1 MKGISVTALR
11 VGDASSFENGTFAE
25 IICVKAD
32 LQMRVPEYISFEHA
46 SALGVGVLTVGRA
59 FDDRFGLPYFFNFRR
74 WGRRHRLAA
83 QTPNSDLWW
92 QFNDG
97 RHVYPIREVVSIPLP
112 LLFSKELADDSQ
124 IKLLRA
130 FNLLKPQC

>member
-59 FDDRFGLPYFFNFRR
+59 FYDKFGLPYSSTLDDGVADTASRPRR
-74 WGRRHRLAA
+74 QILIYGGWAPCISNTRSCKHSFA
-83 QTPNSDLWW
+83 
-92 QFNDG
+92 
-97 RHVYPIREVVSIPLP
+97 PLV
-112 LLFSKELADDSQ
+112 
-124 IKLLRA
+124 
-130 FNLLKPQC
+130 LKRIS